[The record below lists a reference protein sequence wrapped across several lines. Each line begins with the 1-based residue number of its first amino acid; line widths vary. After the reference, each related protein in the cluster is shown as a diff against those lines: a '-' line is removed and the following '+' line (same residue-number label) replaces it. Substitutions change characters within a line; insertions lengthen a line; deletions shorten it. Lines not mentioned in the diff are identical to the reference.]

1 MIVVKNQDLQVVDND
16 QEVLF
21 MVYLYILMY
30 VLLCLEQQFGNFQRN
45 ISMKKFKDDRGQFG
59 R

>member
-1 MIVVKNQDLQVVDND
+1 
-16 QEVLF
+16 
-21 MVYLYILMY
+21 MY